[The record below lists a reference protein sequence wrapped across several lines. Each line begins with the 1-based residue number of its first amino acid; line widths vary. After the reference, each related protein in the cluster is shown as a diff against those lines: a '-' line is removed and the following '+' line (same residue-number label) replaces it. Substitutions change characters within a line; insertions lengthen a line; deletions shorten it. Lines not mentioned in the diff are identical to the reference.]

1 MTGEEIL
8 GWLGRLWPVFL
19 SNKWS
24 LMWQSLYKNQIN
36 TFIQAYLKGDQKEIV
51 ELNEMTWVIKLIV
64 ESLLRTQ
71 YLWKNNIFHLE
82 SAVALILALV
92 LFSHHGSTVTG
103 LRLPPHH
110 SPRLRRENPISFCCR
125 SGFIFFSSPSRVSL
139 LILPPSLPS
148 APSPM
153 PRVGGHCR
161 RWEVRAR
168 VCACNHGNSVLIGR
182 RSGRMIV
189 SCCQR
194 GLLVQT
200 CGRFWRA
207 PDGSLRH
214 EKESL
219 SPLFHFKPFK
229 INFGGMRLLLGVNNQ
244 CAAGLL
250 ERACL

>member
-1 MTGEEIL
+1 MK
-8 GWLGRLWPVFL
+8 WLESSSWL
-19 SNKWS
+19 SK
-24 LMWQSLYKNQIN
+24 
-36 TFIQAYLKGDQKEIV
+36 
-51 ELNEMTWVIKLIV
+51 
-64 ESLLRTQ
+64 

-103 LRLPPHH
+103 LRLRPHH
-110 SPRLRRENPISFCCR
+110 SPRLQRENRISFCCR

-139 LILPPSLPS
+139 FIPPPSLPS

-200 CGRFWRA
+200 CGRFGGPQMGPSATRRKVY
-207 PDGSLRH
+207 P
-214 EKESL
+214 
-219 SPLFHFKPFK
+219 PFFYFKPFK
-229 INFGGMRLLLGVNNQ
+229 INFGGMRLLLGANNQ